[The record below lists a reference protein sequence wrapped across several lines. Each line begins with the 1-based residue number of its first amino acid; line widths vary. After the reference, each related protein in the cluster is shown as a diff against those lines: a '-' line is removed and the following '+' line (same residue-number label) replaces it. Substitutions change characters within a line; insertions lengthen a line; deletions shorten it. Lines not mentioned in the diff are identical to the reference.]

1 MVKKWEDRKLCF
13 SVKLPKN
20 SLYHVYLISA
30 ANTTWD
36 IINLRWRISPMH
48 ETWMLLHVLQH
59 FTRCFDHRPATMR
72 MEINR
77 SWSSSMRLLPT
88 PEKCLSLAEKP
99 KLSQVWLC
107 CGISHTSCLII
118 FVMES
123 WFQYISIYDT
133 IHTYIYNIIYYIYPT
148 TMIPEHESIC
158 FCSFACCKGSLP
170 LLPCNTSYPPK
181 KIVAMCSPVPSQV
194 PAPRGH
200 PQSLG
205 CSPQS
210 SRVARGHAP
219 SWIQLLD
226 ISRKKSRYSQVL
238 KPIIQNKSVF
248 WGLFH
253 GF

>member
-1 MVKKWEDRKLCF
+1 
-13 SVKLPKN
+13 
-20 SLYHVYLISA
+20 
-30 ANTTWD
+30 
-36 IINLRWRISPMH
+36 
-48 ETWMLLHVLQH
+48 
-59 FTRCFDHRPATMR
+59 
-72 MEINR
+72 
-77 SWSSSMRLLPT
+77 
-88 PEKCLSLAEKP
+88 
-99 KLSQVWLC
+99 
-107 CGISHTSCLII
+107 
-118 FVMES
+118 
-123 WFQYISIYDT
+123 
-133 IHTYIYNIIYYIYPT
+133 
-148 TMIPEHESIC
+148 MIPEHESIC

-248 WGLFH
+248 
-253 GF
+253 